1 MKYSDEKQLAIAAVQ
16 VDAWQLENYP
26 EFQDDNDVVLAAVQN
41 KGATIQFASA
51 RLKSDKKTVIAAI
64 KNDPYILDFIDEK
77 FRDDD
82 DILDLCSGD
91 WYGR

>member
-1 MKYSDEKQLAIAAVQ
+1 MQFNKAKELAIAVVKA
-16 VDAWQLENYP
+16 DAWQLENFP
-26 EFQDDNDVVLAAVQN
+26 DFQDDNDVVLAAVQTE
-41 KGATIQFASA
+41 GATIQFASE
-51 RLKSDKKTVIAAI
+51 RLKSDKKTVLAAV

-91 WYGR
+91 